1 MADNACTKTCE
12 YCDKRGVPLIPLRYG
27 VARAGGRSPKAEG
40 PTVPLPNDAAHYTRR
55 LLRSGYLYVYD
66 EVRKLWEEYFV
77 TPDGY
82 FFRLMSTPGVPPVLP
97 AKPFDCPDVSHA
109 ALASCITIPL
119 TPGRKADTVV
129 WLSFSDVQWTADVRA
144 RHETFA
150 YRKKHMR
157 CVTVNDFAK
166 STDATHCL
174 PIKSLAGAA
183 PEYSFS
189 AQDLKKEFAFNPLPS
204 NERAARFARLESDCN
219 RLAPNKAFSVVLDD
233 PVGVAIELDALMVYN
248 LNQHLA
254 NPAWARELAVSNA
267 IVQIEEGVRSQAV
280 ALEESAA
287 ESLASQQMS
296 ANPLGH
302 MLSENTRK
310 QTEALGTVTPA
321 EAKRAADN
329 AWKKYAAKFDET
341 KAKQWRADFDKSLK
355 SFDDKF
361 VAPLAVA
368 HAAWMKSACMRASF
382 ECNYDEKNPHSGL
395 VYSRSLGVCI
405 GSTQDKAACFD
416 LYEDWLNGTI
426 DDKTNLLLRALVLNL
441 DDAEKKV
448 KEALKVS
455 LDWRGFPLDG
465 VVGSFGGATEQL
477 ADGKSPVLGRLI
489 QAVAG
494 PIVKLLA
501 KGADGVVRPGLVAL
515 AMHSGGT
522 WAVVEVTGTM
532 KQFRAQLVRELI
544 RASGQPL
551 SKHQVDR
558 AVQQQLKRLKA
569 AGVNLD
575 SKGVSRFLVV
585 VDRQASAVV
594 PTGLPS
600 AQRAD
605 LLSKAITTPEDVE
618 KLTMHHWREQ
628 IARPFA
634 KGSIPFVSGL
644 LGGLLQ
650 YVAMQKLG
658 EDKTKA
664 MSHEAQ
670 EATWRLRAGTTAL
683 VGTITEL
690 SGLAL
695 EKMGVKTVL
704 KMGKGLEVLAT
715 DGIKVIGKGL
725 GIAGAVVMAGFDIYQ
740 GISNWREGNRGV
752 GVLYGISGMAGLA
765 AAVFLAA
772 GATGVGL
779 VLVLILVAVGFLIE
793 SMKDNKVQDW
803 LERCIWGTA
812 LSNRYQNSFD
822 EMAELKSALAG

>member
-1 MADNACTKTCE
+1 
-12 YCDKRGVPLIPLRYG
+12 
-27 VARAGGRSPKAEG
+27 
-40 PTVPLPNDAAHYTRR
+40 
-55 LLRSGYLYVYD
+55 
-66 EVRKLWEEYFV
+66 
-77 TPDGY
+77 
-82 FFRLMSTPGVPPVLP
+82 
-97 AKPFDCPDVSHA
+97 
-109 ALASCITIPL
+109 
-119 TPGRKADTVV
+119 
-129 WLSFSDVQWTADVRA
+129 
-144 RHETFA
+144 
-150 YRKKHMR
+150 
-157 CVTVNDFAK
+157 
-166 STDATHCL
+166 
-174 PIKSLAGAA
+174 
-183 PEYSFS
+183 
-189 AQDLKKEFAFNPLPS
+189 
-204 NERAARFARLESDCN
+204 
-219 RLAPNKAFSVVLDD
+219 
-233 PVGVAIELDALMVYN
+233 
-248 LNQHLA
+248 
-254 NPAWARELAVSNA
+254 
-267 IVQIEEGVRSQAV
+267 
-280 ALEESAA
+280 
-287 ESLASQQMS
+287 
-296 ANPLGH
+296 
-302 MLSENTRK
+302 
-310 QTEALGTVTPA
+310 
-321 EAKRAADN
+321 
-329 AWKKYAAKFDET
+329 
-341 KAKQWRADFDKSLK
+341 
-355 SFDDKF
+355 
-361 VAPLAVA
+361 
-368 HAAWMKSACMRASF
+368 
-382 ECNYDEKNPHSGL
+382 
-395 VYSRSLGVCI
+395 
-405 GSTQDKAACFD
+405 
-416 LYEDWLNGTI
+416 
-426 DDKTNLLLRALVLNL
+426 
-441 DDAEKKV
+441 
-448 KEALKVS
+448 
-455 LDWRGFPLDG
+455 
-465 VVGSFGGATEQL
+465 
-477 ADGKSPVLGRLI
+477 
-489 QAVAG
+489 
-494 PIVKLLA
+494 
-501 KGADGVVRPGLVAL
+501 
-515 AMHSGGT
+515 
-522 WAVVEVTGTM
+522 
-532 KQFRAQLVRELI
+532 
-544 RASGQPL
+544 L